1 MLPNPSQL
9 GTVTPVRSVL
19 CVEPSLKQNWLC
31 GSLFVFSTNP
41 QPVLGDLAHGDAMK
55 AQWIWS
61 VGRSRPKDI
70 SERATMVRARM
81 DFWTVAPGPVEP
93 TTYLINN
100 RDSYPFRSTA
110 FPEAFRR

>member
-1 MLPNPSQL
+1 MESRDHRFDVDDRRAVDGLD
-9 GTVTPVRSVL
+9 R
-19 CVEPSLKQNWLC
+19 
-31 GSLFVFSTNP
+31 TNP

-100 RDSYPFRSTA
+100 RDSCPFRSTA

>member
-1 MLPNPSQL
+1 MESRDHRFDVDDRRAVDGLD
-9 GTVTPVRSVL
+9 R
-19 CVEPSLKQNWLC
+19 
-31 GSLFVFSTNP
+31 TNP